1 MAINKLRNANIHEVL
16 TRAGEAATRVEK
28 VEVLREYNTLALRD
42 VLKGAYDDSIQ
53 FIIPKGIPPYTPA
66 RPESIPSNLRKQS
79 AKFRFFVKGGPGEQL
94 PRVKVEQMFIK
105 ILEVI
110 HPEDAV
116 VIIKMK
122 DKELEGFYKGIT
134 KKLVMEAF
142 PGLIRV

>member
-1 MAINKLRNANIHEVL
+1 MAINKLRNANVHEIL

-28 VEVLREYNTLALRD
+28 IEVLREYNSLALRD
-42 VLKGAYDDSIQ
+42 VLKGAYDDTIQ
-53 FIIPKGIPPYTPA
+53 FIIPKGVPPYTPS

-79 AKFRFFVKGGPGEQL
+79 GKFRFFVKGGPGEQL
-94 PRVKVEQMFIK
+94 AKVKVEQMFVK

-110 HPEDAV
+110 HPDDAV

-122 DKELEGFYKGIT
+122 DKELEGVYKGIT
-134 KKLVMEAF
+134 KKLVTEAF

>member
-1 MAINKLRNANIHEVL
+1 MAINKLRNANIHEIL
-16 TRAGEAATRVEK
+16 TRAGDAPTRVEK
-28 VEVLREYNTLALRD
+28 IEVLREYNSLALRD

-53 FIIPKGIPPYTPA
+53 FIVPKGVPLYTPS
-66 RPESIPSNLRKQS
+66 RIESIPSNLRKQS
-79 AKFRFFVKGGPGEQL
+79 GKFRFFVKGGPGEQL
-94 PRVKVEQMFIK
+94 PKVKVEQMFVK

-110 HPEDAV
+110 HPDDAV

-134 KKLVMEAF
+134 KKLVTEAF